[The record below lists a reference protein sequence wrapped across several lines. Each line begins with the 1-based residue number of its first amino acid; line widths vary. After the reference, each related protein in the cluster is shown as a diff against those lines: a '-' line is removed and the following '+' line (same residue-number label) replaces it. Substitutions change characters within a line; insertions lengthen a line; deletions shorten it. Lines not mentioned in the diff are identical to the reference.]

1 MARSHCLLLR
11 SGIFTAILVA
21 IYSTEL
27 YAFLKRHNITIRL
40 PPEVPAG
47 VARSFEI
54 LIPVLAIILT
64 LHPLNLFIEAQLG
77 MIIPEAIMSLV
88 KPLVAAS
95 DTLRRSCCRCWSVRC
110 CGSPGSTAR

>member
-1 MARSHCLLLR
+1 M
-11 SGIFTAILVA
+11 A

-40 PPEVPAG
+40 PPEVPTG

-54 LIPVLAIILT
+54 LIPVLAIVIT
-64 LHPLNLFIEAQLG
+64 LHPLNLLIEAQLG

-95 DTLRRSCCRCWSVRC
+95 DTLPAVLLSVLVCRCSGLPVSMVR
-110 CGSPGSTAR
+110 